1 MQRGSSIDSTAV
13 VSFTSPYGNQQ
24 RSARNV
30 PSLDKVLV
38 PEADTGGTTA
48 GTGWKAALSA
58 LDFRPGTGPNPPL
71 HPHFAG

>member
-1 MQRGSSIDSTAV
+1 MGGGGRSSDATAV

-38 PEADTGGTTA
+38 PEADAGGRQL
-48 GTGWKAALSA
+48 GWDGNLPS
-58 LDFRPGTGPNPPL
+58 LYPGL
-71 HPHFAG
+71 EAWV